1 MTARDWTAD
10 RESVFDRDAFTCRH
24 CETVGDDAAALRL
37 YPVGDVPREGTVHES
52 ALVTVCADCFGTLE
66 TAPATPSATAET
78 LFHRVRE
85 TTRLQGATISDVA
98 TVASLSTSLP
108 ATLESARDDGTEGD
122 SDAVSNYRRTRR
134 DVLLAIA
141 IVDAHLEELAALE
154 SAVDPDVQQS
164 LEAFTETAT
173 ALQSEL
179 VEVVELSETVV
190 SALERCHGC
199 FDSLEGKTCSTCGL
213 EACETAAWHHP
224 GGSSIAFDR
233 LFGTINETL
242 QDASETTDTLTDRT
256 TALATQLTAEL

>member
-24 CETVGDDAAALRL
+24 CETVGDDATALRL
-37 YPVGDVPREGTVHES
+37 SPVGDVPREGTVHES
-52 ALVTVCADCFGTLE
+52 ALVTVCADCFETLE

-98 TVASLSTSLP
+98 TFASLSTSLP
-108 ATLESARDDGTEGD
+108 ATLESACDDGTEVD

-154 SAVDPDVQQS
+154 PAVAPDVRPS

-173 ALQSEL
+173 ALQSRL
-179 VEVVELSETVV
+179 VEAVELSETVV

-199 FDSLEGKTCSTCGL
+199 FDSLEGQTCSTCGL

-224 GGSSIAFDR
+224 GESIAFDR

-242 QDASETTDTLTDRT
+242 QDASETTDTLTDRA